1 MLQDEAEARAWTTV
15 HKDDVGGKQ
24 TSGASRTKPAKQYIN
39 CLFRFGANSGCH
51 PQRRN
56 LVSSIGE
63 VSFWAVAWTLY
74 FASSHQCY
82 HLNGAHSGARSIN
95 RRGDQH
101 SSGGHYIRLM
111 KRLLL
116 ALLPLAAAAQNIS
129 PVVLTPE
136 KLWQLGRLGE
146 MQVSPD
152 GRTVAYTVT
161 KYSLADNKGN
171 ADIYTVPVAGGPAK
185 RLTDT
190 PGSENTL
197 NWRPDG
203 KLTFISGESGTDQL
217 YVMSTDGTGK
227 TKLSEFPEQGLGNL
241 KYAPKANFILYT
253 QDVKSSPTTLDM
265 FPDLPKADAKIIDDL
280 NYRHW
285 NAWDDHLASHVF
297 FQPLAADGKPEGY
310 GKDVMAG
317 EKFDSPLMP
326 DGGSEQLAFSPDGY
340 GIAYTSC
347 KLTGKAEAES
357 TNSDIYLYDIH
368 DAKTVNLSEGLGG
381 YDTEPNFSP
390 DGRQVAWLSMATP
403 GFESDRN
410 GIVVYEFATK
420 KRVDITEGS
429 ELSAANVRW
438 SADGK
443 TIYFMAV
450 VTGAEQLFSL
460 PTKGGKIRQLTTGAQ
475 NYNAFELVGKD
486 QAVAN
491 RTTLSAFADIV
502 RLDLKTG
509 KETPLTA
516 INQQEL
522 AGIKLGKVEDRRVTT
537 TDNKQ
542 MQVYVIYPPDFDP
555 AKKYPTLLYCQGGPQ
570 SPITQSQSYRWN
582 FQLMAANG
590 YIVVA
595 PNRRGLP
602 GFGREWNDAISGDW
616 GGQAI
621 RDYFSAIDA
630 LSKEPFV
637 DKDRRGCVGASY
649 GGFAVYYIAGHHEG
663 RFKTFI
669 AHDGLYNLTSWYP
682 STEEMFFAKHD
693 MGGAP
698 WDVLTKPLT
707 AAEEAGKKADALEDA
722 ADLVRDNANRDIL
735 TNQSVTSGIKAR
747 QQERTSVAHTYQE
760 FNPQLFAKNWDT
772 PILVI
777 QGGKD
782 FRVPEGQAM
791 EAFGTA
797 QLRGI
802 PSRFLYLPNEGHW
815 VLKPQNSVLWQRVFF
830 DWLGRTLKPNGTA
843 GK

>member
-1 MLQDEAEARAWTTV
+1 MNKLLAAAW
-15 HKDDVGGKQ
+15 
-24 TSGASRTKPAKQYIN
+24 
-39 CLFRFGANSGCH
+39 
-51 PQRRN
+51 
-56 LVSSIGE
+56 
-63 VSFWAVAWTLY
+63 
-74 FASSHQCY
+74 
-82 HLNGAHSGARSIN
+82 
-95 RRGDQH
+95 
-101 SSGGHYIRLM
+101 
-111 KRLLL
+111 
-116 ALLPLAAAAQNIS
+116 ALLPLAAAAQN
-129 PVVLTPE
+129 PTTVLTPE

-152 GRTVAYTVT
+152 GKTVAYTVT
-161 KYSLADNKGN
+161 KYSLVDNKGN
-171 ADIYTVPVAGGPAK
+171 ADIYLVPVAGGAAK
-185 RLTDT
+185 KLTDT
-190 PGSENTL
+190 PTSENTL

-203 KLTFISGESGTDQL
+203 KLTFLSGEGGTDQL
-217 YVMSTDGTGK
+217 YVISADGTGNA
-227 TKLSEFPEQGLGNL
+227 KLSDFPDQGLGNL
-241 KYAPKANFILYT
+241 KYAPKGNFILYT
-253 QDVKSSPTTLDM
+253 QDVKSSASTLDM

-297 FQPLAADGKPEGY
+297 FQPVSADGKPEGY

-326 DGGSEQLAFSPDGY
+326 DGGSEQLAFAPDGY
-340 GIAYTSC
+340 RLAYTSR

-357 TNSDIYLYDIH
+357 TNSDIYLYDIRGQ
-368 DAKTVNLSEGLGG
+368 KTENLSAGLPG
-381 YDTEPNFSP
+381 YDTEPAFSP
-390 DGRQVAWLSMATP
+390 DGKQVAWLSMATP
-403 GFESDRN
+403 DFEADRN
-410 GIVVYEFATK
+410 RIMVYDFATK
-420 KRVDITEGS
+420 KHEDITNGS

-450 VTGAEQLFSL
+450 VTGAEQLFSVAS
-460 PTKGGKIRQLTTGAQ
+460 TGGKIRQITSGAQ
-475 NYNAFELVGKD
+475 NYNAFELAGNN

-509 KETPLTA
+509 KETPLTT

-537 TDNKQ
+537 TDGKQ
-542 MQVYVIYPPDFDP
+542 MQVYVIYPPNFDP

-570 SPITQSQSYRWN
+570 SAITQSQSYRWN

-602 GFGREWNDAISGDW
+602 GFGRQWNDQISGDW
-616 GGQAI
+616 GGQPI
-621 RDYFSAIDA
+621 RDYLSAIDA
-630 LSKEPFV
+630 VSQEPFV

-649 GGFAVYYIAGHHEG
+649 GGYSVYYLAGKHEG

-669 AHDGLYNLTSWYP
+669 AHCGLYNLTSWYP

-693 MGGAP
+693 MGGTP
-698 WDVLTKPLT
+698 WDATPSK
-707 AAEEAGKKADALEDA
+707 
-722 ADLVRDNANRDIL
+722 
-735 TNQSVTSGIKAR
+735 S
-747 QQERTSVAHTYQE
+747 YQE
-760 FNPQLFAKNWDT
+760 FNPQMFAKNWDT

-777 QGGKD
+777 HSGKD
-782 FRVPEGQAM
+782 FRVPEGQGM

-802 PSRFLYLPNEGHW
+802 PSRFLYFPNEGHW
-815 VLKPQNSVLWQRVFF
+815 ITKPQNAVLWQRVFF
-830 DWLGRTLKPNGTA
+830 DWLGRTLQPEGTA
-843 GK
+843 AK

>member
-1 MLQDEAEARAWTTV
+1 MKKLF
-15 HKDDVGGKQ
+15 
-24 TSGASRTKPAKQYIN
+24 PA
-39 CLFRFGANSGCH
+39 A
-51 PQRRN
+51 
-56 LVSSIGE
+56 
-63 VSFWAVAWTLY
+63 
-74 FASSHQCY
+74 
-82 HLNGAHSGARSIN
+82 
-95 RRGDQH
+95 
-101 SSGGHYIRLM
+101 
-111 KRLLL
+111 L
-116 ALLPLAAAAQNIS
+116 ALLPLVAAAQT
-129 PVVLTPE
+129 PTQVLTPE

-146 MQVSPD
+146 MHVSPD
-152 GRTVAYTVT
+152 GKTVAYTVT
-161 KYSLADNKGN
+161 KYNLAENKGN
-171 ADIYTVPVAGGPAK
+171 ADIYTVPVAGGAAK
-185 RLTDT
+185 KLTDT

-203 KLTFISGESGTDQL
+203 KLTFLSGESGTDQL
-217 YVMSTDGTGK
+217 YVMNADGTGK
-227 TKLSEFPEQGLGNL
+227 TKLSDFPEQGLSNL

-285 NAWDDHLASHVF
+285 NVWDDHLASHVF

-340 GIAYTSC
+340 KIAYTSR
-347 KLTGKAEAES
+347 KLTGRAEAES

-368 DAKTVNLSEGLGG
+368 DAKTVNLSEGLPG
-381 YDTEPNFSP
+381 YDTEPIFSP

-410 GIVVYEFATK
+410 GIVVYDFATK
-420 KRVDITEGS
+420 KRTDITKGS

-443 TIYFMAV
+443 TIYFAAV

-460 PTKGGKIRQLTTGAQ
+460 PAKGGKIRQITTGAQ
-475 NYNAFELVGKD
+475 NYNAFELVGNN

-509 KETPLTA
+509 KETPLTT

-522 AGIKLGKVEDRRVTT
+522 AGTRLGKVEDRRVTT

-555 AKKYPTLLYCQGGPQ
+555 SKKYPTLLYCQGGPQ

-616 GGQAI
+616 GGQPI
-621 RDYFSAIDA
+621 KDYLSAIDA
-630 LSKEPFV
+630 VSKESFV

-649 GGFAVYYIAGHHEG
+649 GGYSVYYLAGHHEG

-698 WDVLTKPLT
+698 WDVPTPK
-707 AAEEAGKKADALEDA
+707 
-722 ADLVRDNANRDIL
+722 
-735 TNQSVTSGIKAR
+735 S
-747 QQERTSVAHTYQE
+747 YQE
-760 FNPQLFAKNWDT
+760 FNPQMFAKNWDT

-782 FRVPEGQAM
+782 FRVPDGQGI

-815 VLKPQNSVLWQRVFF
+815 VLKPQNAVLWQRVFF
-830 DWLGRTLKPNGTA
+830 DWLGRTLKPDG
-843 GK
+843 GKAAK

>member
-1 MLQDEAEARAWTTV
+1 MNKLLL
-15 HKDDVGGKQ
+15 
-24 TSGASRTKPAKQYIN
+24 GA
-39 CLFRFGANSGCH
+39 
-51 PQRRN
+51 
-56 LVSSIGE
+56 
-63 VSFWAVAWTLY
+63 
-74 FASSHQCY
+74 
-82 HLNGAHSGARSIN
+82 
-95 RRGDQH
+95 
-101 SSGGHYIRLM
+101 
-111 KRLLL
+111 L
-116 ALLPLAAAAQNIS
+116 ALLPLAAAAQIPPAS
-129 PVVLTPE
+129 VLTPE

-146 MQVSPD
+146 MAVSPD

-161 KYSLADNKGN
+161 RYSLADNKGN
-171 ADIYTVPVAGGPAK
+171 ADIYTVPVAGGPAR
-185 RLTDT
+185 RLTET

-203 KLTFISGESGTDQL
+203 KLTFISGEGGTDQL
-217 YVMSTDGTGK
+217 YVMSADGTSK
-227 TKLSEFPEQGLGNL
+227 TKLSDFPDQGLSNL

-285 NAWDDHLASHVF
+285 NVWDDHLASHVF
-297 FQPLAADGKPEGY
+297 FQPLNADGKPEGY
-310 GKDVMAG
+310 GKDLMPG

-340 GIAYTSC
+340 RIAYTSR

-368 DAKTVNLSEGLGG
+368 DQKTVNLSEGLGG
-381 YDTEPNFSP
+381 YDTEPGFSP

-410 GIVVYEFATK
+410 GIMVVDFASK
-420 KRVDITEGS
+420 KREDITKGS
-429 ELSAANVRW
+429 ELSAQNVRW

-450 VTGAEQLFSL
+450 VTGAEQLFAL
-460 PTKGGKIRQLTTGAQ
+460 PSKGGKIRQLTTGAQ
-475 NYNAFELVGKD
+475 NYNSFELVGKD

-491 RTTLSAFADIV
+491 RTTLSAFADVV

-509 KETPLTA
+509 KETPLTT
-516 INQQEL
+516 INQPEL

-537 TDNKQ
+537 TDGKQ

-630 LSKEPFV
+630 ISKEPFV

-698 WDVLTKPLT
+698 WDATPSK
-707 AAEEAGKKADALEDA
+707 
-722 ADLVRDNANRDIL
+722 
-735 TNQSVTSGIKAR
+735 S
-747 QQERTSVAHTYQE
+747 YQE
-760 FNPQLFAKNWDT
+760 FNPQLFTGKWDT

-777 QGGKD
+777 TGGKD

-815 VLKPQNSVLWQRVFF
+815 VLKPQNAILWQRVFF
-830 DWLGRTLKPNGTA
+830 DWLGRTLKPDG
-843 GK
+843 GKAAK

>member
-1 MLQDEAEARAWTTV
+1 MNKLFL
-15 HKDDVGGKQ
+15 
-24 TSGASRTKPAKQYIN
+24 GA
-39 CLFRFGANSGCH
+39 
-51 PQRRN
+51 
-56 LVSSIGE
+56 
-63 VSFWAVAWTLY
+63 
-74 FASSHQCY
+74 
-82 HLNGAHSGARSIN
+82 
-95 RRGDQH
+95 
-101 SSGGHYIRLM
+101 
-111 KRLLL
+111 L
-116 ALLPLAAAAQNIS
+116 ALLPLAAAAQTTPPS
-129 PVVLTPE
+129 AGVLTPE

-152 GRTVAYTVT
+152 GKTVAYTVT
-161 KYSLADNKGN
+161 KYSVADNKGN
-171 ADIYTVPVAGGPAK
+171 ADIWLVPVAGGQPR

-203 KLTFISGESGTDQL
+203 KLTFLSGESGTDQL
-217 YVMSTDGTGK
+217 YVMNADGSGK
-227 TKLSEFPEQGLGNL
+227 AMLSEFPDRGLSNL

-253 QDVKSSPTTLDM
+253 QDVKSSPGTLDM

-285 NAWDDHLASHVF
+285 NVWDDHLASHVF
-297 FQPLAADGKPEGY
+297 FQPLGADGRPTGY

-340 GIAYTSC
+340 RLAYTSR

-368 DAKTVNLSEGLGG
+368 NQQTVNLSEGLGG
-381 YDTEPNFSP
+381 YDTEPSFSP
-390 DGRQVAWLSMATP
+390 DGKQVAWLSMATP

-410 GIVVYEFATK
+410 GIVVYDFASK
-420 KRVDITEGS
+420 KREDITKGS

-443 TIYFMAV
+443 TIYFLAV
-450 VTGAEQLFSL
+450 MEGAERLFSV
-460 PTKGGKIRQLTTGAQ
+460 PGKGGKIRQLTGIAQ
-475 NYNAFELVGKD
+475 NYNAFELVG

-491 RTTLSAFADIV
+491 RTTLSSFADIV

-509 KETPLTA
+509 KETPLTN

-522 AGIKLGKVEDRRVTT
+522 AGIKMGKVVDRRVPT
-537 TDNKQ
+537 TDGKY

-616 GGQAI
+616 GGQPI
-621 RDYFSAIDA
+621 RDYLSAIDDV
-630 LSKEPFV
+630 SKEPYV

-649 GGFAVYYIAGHHEG
+649 GGYSVYYLAGKHEG

-669 AHDGLYNLTSWYP
+669 AHCGLYNLTSWYP

-698 WDVLTKPLT
+698 WD
-707 AAEEAGKKADALEDA
+707 
-722 ADLVRDNANRDIL
+722 ANPVKSY
-735 TNQSVTSGIKAR
+735 T
-747 QQERTSVAHTYQE
+747 E

-772 PILVI
+772 PLLVI
-777 QGGKD
+777 HGGKD
-782 FRVPEGQAM
+782 FRVPEGQGM

-802 PSRFLYLPNEGHW
+802 PSRFLYFPNEGHW
-815 VLKPQNSVLWQRVFF
+815 ILKPQNAILWQRVFF
-830 DWLGRTLKPNGTA
+830 DWLGRTLKPGGQA
-843 GK
+843 AK

>member
-1 MLQDEAEARAWTTV
+1 MKKFLSAA
-15 HKDDVGGKQ
+15 
-24 TSGASRTKPAKQYIN
+24 
-39 CLFRFGANSGCH
+39 
-51 PQRRN
+51 
-56 LVSSIGE
+56 LV
-63 VSFWAVAWTLY
+63 
-74 FASSHQCY
+74 
-82 HLNGAHSGARSIN
+82 
-95 RRGDQH
+95 
-101 SSGGHYIRLM
+101 
-111 KRLLL
+111 
-116 ALLPLAAAAQNIS
+116 LLPLALAAQTGPNA
-129 PVVLTPE
+129 VLTPE

-146 MQVSPD
+146 IQVSPD
-152 GRTVAYTVT
+152 GKTVAYTVT
-161 KYSLADNKGN
+161 KYNLAENKGN
-171 ADIYTVPVAGGPAK
+171 ADIYAVSVAGGAAK
-185 RLTDT
+185 KLTDT

-217 YVMSTDGTGK
+217 YVISADGTGK
-227 TKLSEFPEQGLGNL
+227 TKLSAFADQGLGNL

-285 NAWDDHLASHVF
+285 NVWDDHLASHVF
-297 FQPLAADGKPEGY
+297 FQPLAADGKPDGY
-310 GKDVMAG
+310 GKDLMAG

-326 DGGSEQLAFSPDGY
+326 DGGSEQLAFAPDGY
-340 GIAYTSC
+340 RIAYTSR

-357 TNSDIYLYDIH
+357 TNADIYLYDIH
-368 DAKTVNLSEGLGG
+368 DQKTVNLSEGLGG

-403 GFESDRN
+403 GFEADRN
-410 GIVVYEFATK
+410 GIVVYDFTSK
-420 KRVDITEGS
+420 SRVDITKGS
-429 ELSAANVRW
+429 ELSAGNVRW
-438 SADGK
+438 STDGK
-443 TIYFMAV
+443 TIYFVAV

-460 PTKGGKIRQLTTGAQ
+460 PAKGGKIRQITTGAQ

-491 RTTLSAFADIV
+491 RTTLSAFADVV

-509 KETPLTA
+509 RETPLTT
-516 INQQEL
+516 INQAEL

-537 TDNKQ
+537 TDGKQ

-555 AKKYPTLLYCQGGPQ
+555 TKKYPTLLYCQGGPQ
-570 SPITQSQSYRWN
+570 SPITQNQSYRWN

-616 GGQAI
+616 GGQPI
-621 RDYFSAIDA
+621 KDYFSAIDKI
-630 LSKEPFV
+630 SEEPFV

-649 GGFAVYYIAGHHEG
+649 GGFAVYYMAGHHQG

-669 AHDGLYNLTSWYP
+669 AHDGLYNLSSWYP

-698 WDVLTKPLT
+698 WDATPAK
-707 AAEEAGKKADALEDA
+707 
-722 ADLVRDNANRDIL
+722 
-735 TNQSVTSGIKAR
+735 S
-747 QQERTSVAHTYQE
+747 YQE
-760 FNPQLFAKNWDT
+760 FNPQMFAKNWDT

-797 QLRGI
+797 QLRNI

-815 VLKPQNSVLWQRVFF
+815 VLKPQNAVLWQRVFF
-830 DWLGRTLKPNGTA
+830 EWLGRTLKPDGTA
-843 GK
+843 TK

>member
-1 MLQDEAEARAWTTV
+1 MKKFL
-15 HKDDVGGKQ
+15 
-24 TSGASRTKPAKQYIN
+24 PA
-39 CLFRFGANSGCH
+39 A
-51 PQRRN
+51 
-56 LVSSIGE
+56 LV
-63 VSFWAVAWTLY
+63 
-74 FASSHQCY
+74 
-82 HLNGAHSGARSIN
+82 
-95 RRGDQH
+95 
-101 SSGGHYIRLM
+101 
-111 KRLLL
+111 
-116 ALLPLAAAAQNIS
+116 LLPLALAAQTGPNA
-129 PVVLTPE
+129 VLTPE

-146 MQVSPD
+146 IQVSPD
-152 GRTVAYTVT
+152 GKTVAYTVT
-161 KYSLADNKGN
+161 KYNLAENKGN
-171 ADIYTVPVAGGPAK
+171 ADIYAVPVAGGAAK
-185 RLTDT
+185 KLTDT

-217 YVMSTDGTGK
+217 YVISADGTGK
-227 TKLSEFPEQGLGNL
+227 TKLSAFADQGLGNL

-285 NAWDDHLASHVF
+285 NVWDDHLASHVF
-297 FQPLAADGKPEGY
+297 FQPLAADGKPDGY
-310 GKDVMAG
+310 GKDLMAG

-326 DGGSEQLAFSPDGY
+326 DGGSEQLAFAPDGY
-340 GIAYTSC
+340 RIAYTSR

-357 TNSDIYLYDIH
+357 TNADIYLYDIH
-368 DAKTVNLSEGLGG
+368 DQKTVNLSEGLGG

-403 GFESDRN
+403 GFEADRN
-410 GIVVYEFATK
+410 GIVVYDFTSK
-420 KRVDITEGS
+420 SRVDITKGS
-429 ELSAANVRW
+429 ELSAGNIRW
-438 SADGK
+438 STDGK
-443 TIYFMAV
+443 TIYFVAV

-460 PTKGGKIRQLTTGAQ
+460 PAKGGKIRQITTGAQ

-491 RTTLSAFADIV
+491 RTTLSAFADVV

-509 KETPLTA
+509 RETPLTT
-516 INQQEL
+516 INQAEL

-537 TDNKQ
+537 TDGKQ

-555 AKKYPTLLYCQGGPQ
+555 TKKYPTLLYCQGGPQ
-570 SPITQSQSYRWN
+570 SPITQNQSYRWN

-616 GGQAI
+616 GGQPI
-621 RDYFSAIDA
+621 KDYFSAIDKI
-630 LSKEPFV
+630 SEEPFV

-649 GGFAVYYIAGHHEG
+649 GGFAVYYMAGHHQG

-669 AHDGLYNLTSWYP
+669 AHDGLYNLSSWYP

-698 WDVLTKPLT
+698 WDATPAK
-707 AAEEAGKKADALEDA
+707 
-722 ADLVRDNANRDIL
+722 
-735 TNQSVTSGIKAR
+735 S
-747 QQERTSVAHTYQE
+747 YQE
-760 FNPQLFAKNWDT
+760 FNPQMFAKNWDT

-797 QLRGI
+797 QLRNI

-815 VLKPQNSVLWQRVFF
+815 VLKPQNAVLWQRVFF
-830 DWLGRTLKPNGTA
+830 EWLGRTLKPDGTA
-843 GK
+843 TK

>member
-1 MLQDEAEARAWTTV
+1 MNKLFL
-15 HKDDVGGKQ
+15 
-24 TSGASRTKPAKQYIN
+24 GA
-39 CLFRFGANSGCH
+39 
-51 PQRRN
+51 
-56 LVSSIGE
+56 
-63 VSFWAVAWTLY
+63 
-74 FASSHQCY
+74 
-82 HLNGAHSGARSIN
+82 
-95 RRGDQH
+95 
-101 SSGGHYIRLM
+101 
-111 KRLLL
+111 L
-116 ALLPLAAAAQNIS
+116 ALLPLAAAAQTPPPS
-129 PVVLTPE
+129 SVLTPE

-152 GRTVAYTVT
+152 GKTVAYTVT
-161 KYSLADNKGN
+161 KYNLAENKGN
-171 ADIYTVPVAGGPAK
+171 ADIWTVPVAGGAPK
-185 RLTDT
+185 KLTDT

-217 YVMSTDGTGK
+217 YVMSADGSGK
-227 TKLSEFPEQGLGNL
+227 AKLSEFLDQGLSNL

-285 NAWDDHLASHVF
+285 NVWDDHLASHVF
-297 FQPLAADGKPEGY
+297 FQPMNADGKPEGY

-317 EKFDSPLMP
+317 EKFDSPLLP

-340 GIAYTSC
+340 RIAYTSR
-347 KLTGKAEAES
+347 KLTGRAEAES

-368 DAKTVNLSEGLGG
+368 NQQTVNLSEGLGG
-381 YDTEPNFSP
+381 YDTEPSFSP
-390 DGRQVAWLSMATP
+390 DGKQVAWLSMATP
-403 GFESDRN
+403 SFESDRN
-410 GIVVYEFATK
+410 GIVVYDFASK
-420 KRVDITEGS
+420 KRVDITKGS

-450 VTGAEQLFSL
+450 VEGTEQLFSL
-460 PTKGGKIRQLTTGAQ
+460 PGKGGKIRQLTTGAH
-475 NYNAFELVGKD
+475 NYNSFELVGKD

-509 KETPLTA
+509 KETPLTT
-516 INQQEL
+516 INKEEL
-522 AGIKLGKVEDRRVTT
+522 AGIKMGKVEDRRVTT

-616 GGQAI
+616 GGQPI
-621 RDYFSAIDA
+621 RDYLSAIDA
-630 LSKEPFV
+630 VSKEPFV

-649 GGFAVYYIAGHHEG
+649 GGYSVYYLAGHHEG

-669 AHDGLYNLTSWYP
+669 AHDGLFNLTSWYP

-698 WDVLTKPLT
+698 WDVPQAK
-707 AAEEAGKKADALEDA
+707 
-722 ADLVRDNANRDIL
+722 
-735 TNQSVTSGIKAR
+735 S
-747 QQERTSVAHTYQE
+747 YQE
-760 FNPQLFAKNWDT
+760 FNPQQFVGKWDT

-777 QGGKD
+777 TGGKD

-815 VLKPQNSVLWQRVFF
+815 VMKPQNSVLWQRVFF
-830 DWLGRTLKPNGTA
+830 EWLGRTLKPDGTA
-843 GK
+843 AK

>member
-1 MLQDEAEARAWTTV
+1 MNKLFL
-15 HKDDVGGKQ
+15 
-24 TSGASRTKPAKQYIN
+24 GA
-39 CLFRFGANSGCH
+39 
-51 PQRRN
+51 
-56 LVSSIGE
+56 
-63 VSFWAVAWTLY
+63 
-74 FASSHQCY
+74 
-82 HLNGAHSGARSIN
+82 
-95 RRGDQH
+95 
-101 SSGGHYIRLM
+101 
-111 KRLLL
+111 L
-116 ALLPLAAAAQNIS
+116 ALLPLAAAAQT
-129 PVVLTPE
+129 PPPADRLTPE

-146 MQVSPD
+146 ISVSPD

-161 KYSLADNKGN
+161 KYSLAENKGN
-171 ADIYTVPVAGGPAK
+171 ADIWTVPVAGGQPRK
-185 RLTDT
+185 LTDT

-203 KLTFISGESGTDQL
+203 KLTFVSGESGTDQL
-217 YVMSTDGTGK
+217 YVMSADGTGK
-227 TKLSEFPEQGLGNL
+227 QKLSEFSSQGLSNL

-285 NAWDDHLASHVF
+285 NVWDDHLASHVF
-297 FQPLAADGKPEGY
+297 FQPLNADGKPEGY

-317 EKFDSPLMP
+317 EKFDSPLRP

-340 GIAYTSC
+340 RIAYTSR

-357 TNSDIYLYDIH
+357 TNADIYLYDIH
-368 DAKTVNLSEGLGG
+368 DHKTVNLSEGLGG
-381 YDTEPNFSP
+381 YDTEPSFSP

-410 GIVVYEFATK
+410 GIVVYDFASK
-420 KRVDITEGS
+420 KRVDITKGS

-443 TIYFMAV
+443 TIYFLAV
-450 VTGAEQLFSL
+450 VTGTEQLFSL
-460 PTKGGKIRQLTTGAQ
+460 PSKGGKIRQLTTGAQ

-509 KETPLTA
+509 RETPLTT
-516 INQQEL
+516 INQTEL
-522 AGIKLGKVEDRRVTT
+522 AGIKFGKVEDRRVTT

-542 MQVYVIYPPDFDP
+542 MQVYVVYPPDFDP

-616 GGQAI
+616 GGQPI

-630 LSKEPFV
+630 ISKEPFV

-649 GGFAVYYIAGHHEG
+649 GGFAVYYLAGHHEG

-698 WDVLTKPLT
+698 WDSPQAK
-707 AAEEAGKKADALEDA
+707 
-722 ADLVRDNANRDIL
+722 
-735 TNQSVTSGIKAR
+735 S
-747 QQERTSVAHTYQE
+747 YQE

-777 QGGKD
+777 TGGKD

-815 VLKPQNSVLWQRVFF
+815 VLKPQNAVLWQRVFF
-830 DWLGRTLKPNGTA
+830 DWLGRTLKPDGQA